1 MISNSLPLFIY
12 LSNPLRGNMQMLP
25 NSSFI
30 IDLWS
35 RDQASDGSRA
45 NSTVSRPKMAAS
57 SEILLLKCAKF
68 RDEGQFID
76 VRLKVSDDVFTAHRI
91 VLAASSDYFYAM
103 FTNGMKESNQEMIEL
118 KDESITSNALKIIL
132 DSIYTEDL
140 HVTEENVFDV
150 LAAAFHLQVTSVVQQ
165 CSDFLMKE
173 FVQLRLDLQ
182 NYRLLC
188 TVADRHGMKDLREA
202 AESKMALKFK
212 DICESEEFL
221 SIIEPDQLV
230 NLLSRDDLSA
240 PSETFVFKS
249 VMQWIKHK
257 KEERMAVAAKVI
269 GAVRLGLVD
278 IRVVI
283 EELDT
288 EEMQRNP
295 EIHRQ
300 LHETSLYNNMPSR
313 NSKFAEERTKPRS
326 ASQVSR
332 STG

>member
-1 MISNSLPLFIY
+1 MISNSLPLNIH
-12 LSNPLRGNMQMLP
+12 LSHPPLGDMQILP
-25 NSSFI
+25 KSSSL

-35 RDQASDGSRA
+35 RDQANDGSRA

-140 HVTEENVFDV
+140 HVTEENVFEV
-150 LAAAFHLQVTSVVQQ
+150 LAAAFHLQVTSVVQR
-165 CSDFLMKE
+165 CSDFLKKE

-182 NYRLLC
+182 NYCLLC

-202 AESKMALKFK
+202 AESKMALTFK

-221 SIIEPDQLV
+221 SIMEPDQLV
-230 NLLSRDDLSA
+230 NLLNRDDLSA

-249 VMQWIKHK
+249 VMQ
-257 KEERMAVAAKVI
+257 
-269 GAVRLGLVD
+269 
-278 IRVVI
+278 
-283 EELDT
+283 
-288 EEMQRNP
+288 
-295 EIHRQ
+295 
-300 LHETSLYNNMPSR
+300 
-313 NSKFAEERTKPRS
+313 
-326 ASQVSR
+326 
-332 STG
+332 

>member
-1 MISNSLPLFIY
+1 
-12 LSNPLRGNMQMLP
+12 
-25 NSSFI
+25 
-30 IDLWS
+30 
-35 RDQASDGSRA
+35 
-45 NSTVSRPKMAAS
+45 MAAS

-76 VRLKVSDDVFTAHRI
+76 VRLKVNDEVFTAHRI

-132 DSIYTEDL
+132 DSICTEDL

-150 LAAAFHLQVTSVVQQ
+150 LAAAFHLQVTGVVQQ

-240 PSETFVFKS
+240 PSETFVLK
-249 VMQWIKHK
+249 
-257 KEERMAVAAKVI
+257 
-269 GAVRLGLVD
+269 
-278 IRVVI
+278 
-283 EELDT
+283 
-288 EEMQRNP
+288 
-295 EIHRQ
+295 
-300 LHETSLYNNMPSR
+300 
-313 NSKFAEERTKPRS
+313 
-326 ASQVSR
+326 
-332 STG
+332 